1 MNYAGFVHVRQ
12 GSYGSQD
19 PDRKGGSDEWFA
31 PRKQSWWVVEYG
43 GLFFFLTSATLEYVM
58 YTTPWRYVHL
68 RELGYRVIFSLTSF
82 PGERFLGKI

>member
-1 MNYAGFVHVRQ
+1 MS
-12 GSYGSQD
+12 GS
-19 PDRKGGSDEWFA
+19 RHENRA
-31 PRKQSWWVVEYG
+31 G
-43 GLFFFLTSATLEYVM
+43 GLLSMGGYIFFLTSATFEYVM